1 MEEKDNSTFN
11 IPSFHKEDAYA
22 FVAPETGSLY
32 LELSAISEEIIKCR
46 SQKLQN
52 S

>member
-1 MEEKDNSTFN
+1 MDNSALVWACLN
-11 IPSFHKEDAYA
+11 KLKLKA